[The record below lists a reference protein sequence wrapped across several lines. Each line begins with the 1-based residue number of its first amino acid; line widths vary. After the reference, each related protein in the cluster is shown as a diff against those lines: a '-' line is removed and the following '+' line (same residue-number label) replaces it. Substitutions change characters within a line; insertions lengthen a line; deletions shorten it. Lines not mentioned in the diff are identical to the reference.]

1 MDSQPPHLS
10 RWKLI
15 SALCLAAAGLGL
27 VAFFLPNQAKLESS
41 PTLVRPWAEADFLKM
56 TKPVRSPGKPSDPQY
71 QARHGGSSPSKNP
84 NYKVDL
90 VVEPPSTEFVPDFE
104 VIEFDAP
111 DGFTAKSGSG
121 TVRWL
126 AAKAYDLPPNT
137 DHYSPKPLP
146 AFHPDGRPMSEDE
159 ASAMGLTKKGDLG
172 AWGYELNG
180 EFGTALRG
188 SLNIAGFENPEWKFQ
203 DVFDAATHVSV
214 RQAAHL
220 TPTKGGMSF
229 GLSLAIL
236 HDAPLLAVIDLAHG
250 ETQDFTIPVSKGA
263 TVSHTDFRIE
273 VIDLFAGT
281 VGSASWETGKSGK
294 AIKAAYGTNSSPSP
308 AKTFSVI
315 YQINPPSMTT
325 AVSVDALDATGNVID
340 NNGRFME
347 NVAPVSKFDAPLATA
362 TSLRV
367 RYRPHQTRLLL
378 KMKSLPGV
386 AAPNI
391 APADLFDVEA
401 PRITFR
407 DPFNMRRFIALGSQ
421 FKDITGTLSYDTPAA
436 FPETL
441 THISPRQ
448 VAERYLALDS
458 GRRMKIDPVA
468 MTIEFEQ
475 PKKPSWLTR
484 TMDWF
489 KTLPWKP

>member
-1 MDSQPPHLS
+1 MDSPS

-15 SALCLAAAGLGL
+15 SALCLTAACLGL
-27 VAFFLPNQAKLESS
+27 VAFFLPNQAPLESPPS
-41 PTLVRPWAEADFLKM
+41 AVRPWAEADFLKL
-56 TKPVRSPGKPSDPQY
+56 TKPVPSTGKPTDPQY
-71 QARHGGSSPSKNP
+71 TARHGGSSPSKSP
-84 NYKVDL
+84 NYKVEL
-90 VVEPPSTEFVPDFE
+90 VVEPPATEFVPDFE
-104 VIEFDAP
+104 VIEFDAA

-121 TVRWL
+121 SIRWL
-126 AAKAYDLPPNT
+126 AAKPYDLPPNS
-137 DHYSPKPLP
+137 DHYNPGPLP
-146 AFHPDGRPMSEDE
+146 AFHPDGRPMGGDE
-159 ASAMGLTKKGDLG
+159 ASAMGLTKRDLG
-172 AWGYELNG
+172 AWGYELNHA
-180 EFGTALRG
+180 FGTALRG
-188 SLNIAGFENPEWKFQ
+188 SLDIAGFENPQWKFQ

-250 ETQDFTIPVSKGA
+250 ETQDFTIPVAKGA
-263 TVSHTDFRIE
+263 TVSHADFRIE

-294 AIKAAYGTNSSPSP
+294 AIKAAYSTNSSPSP

-347 NVAPVSKFDAPLATA
+347 NVAPASKFAAPLATA
-362 TSLRV
+362 ASLRV

-386 AAPNI
+386 TAPNI

-401 PRITFR
+401 PQITFS
-407 DPFNMRRFIALGSQ
+407 DSFNMRRFITSGSQ
-421 FKDITGTLSYDTPAA
+421 FKDITGPLSYDTPAA
-436 FPETL
+436 FPMTL
-441 THISPRQ
+441 THVSPRQ

-458 GRRMKIDPVA
+458 GRKMKVDPVA

-475 PKKPSWLTR
+475 PKKRSWLTR